1 MSNNNGHDNLN
12 FQFNN
17 GGLPIE
23 GTENLMFNTQPAK
36 GCTFILIF
44 IEELKRSDCAVE
56 LVKLVSQLDY
66 NKIS

>member
-1 MSNNNGHDNLN
+1 MSNGHYNIK

-23 GTENLMFNTQPAK
+23 GTEKLMFNTQPAQ

-44 IEELKRSDCAVE
+44 IEELKTHDFAVE
-56 LVKLVSQLDY
+56 FVNMISQLDP
-66 NKIS
+66 NKVS